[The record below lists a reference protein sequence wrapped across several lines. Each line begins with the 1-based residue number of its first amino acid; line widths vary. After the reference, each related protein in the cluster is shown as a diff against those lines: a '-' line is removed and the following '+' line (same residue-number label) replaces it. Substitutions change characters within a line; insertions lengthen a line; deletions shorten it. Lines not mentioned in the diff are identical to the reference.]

1 MGSWDPNPINQLYL
15 QDHKIQS
22 RISYTHQSLQS
33 DPDSPT
39 AATTARSN
47 GRGNKPARSF
57 HAVPCWRTGRG
68 WRRPAGRIWRGCF
81 QRDLW
86 THDIG
91 GVAVFV
97 MARSADASV
106 RMTEPPG
113 SNGISCTPPWASN
126 MAFPALDANLNLRLL
141 PWMRLPMRLLQFA
154 DGHSQIALR
163 GGDRCGDGSSPCN
176 VTQQPNEPGTSC
188 PHSCAAGLY
197 DRGATPQSA
206 GWWRIYA
213 LFLK

>member
-1 MGSWDPNPINQLYL
+1 MEFHLCDTCQHSDRPYCTYQHVVLHAFLNYQEHRCRLKDQMDQAIHLVHL
-15 QDHKIQS
+15 QQIGKDSIHP
-22 RISYTHQSLQS
+22 TPVS
-33 DPDSPT
+33 DPCSPT
-39 AATTARSN
+39 AANSAHSS
-47 GRGNKPARSF
+47 GRGNRPIRSF
-57 HAVPCWRTGRG
+57 HGTPCWKSGGG
-68 WRRPAGRIWRGCF
+68 WRRPAGRIWTGCF

-86 THDIG
+86 KHDIG

-163 GGDRCGDGSSPCN
+163 D
-176 VTQQPNEPGTSC
+176 
-188 PHSCAAGLY
+188 
-197 DRGATPQSA
+197 GATPPIS
-206 GWWRIYA
+206 GLC
-213 LFLK
+213 LFNN